1 MRKNKTAIAAILLA
15 VSMMTACAG
24 SQTAQTAAGSSAAV
38 EVTTAAADSS
48 SAAEAAADAAGQTS
62 AEENTGTSAENT
74 GTAAGKTEAAP
85 GTEIPASAVTV
96 KMTGSGAEIS
106 GAGAEYADGALKIT
120 KGGTYMLSG
129 ELEGQVLLETDK
141 KEEVTLYLNGVE
153 ITSEKAYAIASV
165 KGKTVNVILPAGTE
179 NTLTVRGVADD
190 DNAQTEEEE
199 ADAAIYVKNDLVVSG
214 SGALKITS
222 AGKGIHAKDTLTLA
236 DGTIDITSADDA
248 FNGKD
253 GITVDSGIFTV
264 TITDTEEGKAMTSR
278 GAVTLNDGTMTVAA
292 SSEGIEGLSVT
303 VNGGTWDITAA
314 DDGVNAR
321 EKAETAETTE
331 TTETAAQETAVQ
343 ETAAQETGAEN
354 MPQDG
359 GSDSQGGQGGFGG
372 GMPPQGAFDGQGGFG
387 GGMPPQGAFDG
398 QGGFGGGM
406 PPQGG
411 FNGHDGFGG
420 MTEEEMQAERLK
432 MQYNEKCQIVVNG
445 GTLIVNSQGDGL
457 DSNGDIHIN
466 GGEVFVNSMESD
478 GNAALDWN
486 GAGYVDGGSLI
497 AAGMPG
503 MAETLSDESS
513 QNIITVYYE
522 EEIEAGTEVTVK
534 DSDGAVI
541 LSWTVPKSFRSLQL
555 SSGDLET
562 DKTYTITAGTVEN
575 SVTVSAINTYEGEHG
590 FGGRGAEMGQ
600 GGPRGDFSG
609 QEGMGQGGPR
619 GDWNGGMDQDG
630 SGESQNSEVK

>member
-372 GMPPQGAFDGQGGFG
+372 GMPPQG
-387 GGMPPQGAFDG
+387 
-398 QGGFGGGM
+398 
-406 PPQGG
+406 G

-575 SVTVSAINTYEGEHG
+575 SVTVSAINTYEGERG
-590 FGGRGAEMGQ
+590 FGGRGAE
-600 GGPRGDFSG
+600 
-609 QEGMGQGGPR
+609 MGQGGPR